1 MSTYSD
7 SIILFALLFALL
19 IVIVGLYSSYLL
31 SKKNK
36 KGWGAMQYPQLVMGM
51 IAIFFYVGVEVAIPS
66 NLGELLN
73 QNSLGIGPK
82 DTSTYVSMYW
92 GALMIGRWTGAII
105 VFNPSKKL
113 KHGCI

>member
-1 MSTYSD
+1 
-7 SIILFALLFALL
+7 
-19 IVIVGLYSSYLL
+19 
-31 SKKNK
+31 
-36 KGWGAMQYPQLVMGM
+36 MQYPQLVMGM

-82 DTSTYVSMYW
+82 DTSTYISMYW